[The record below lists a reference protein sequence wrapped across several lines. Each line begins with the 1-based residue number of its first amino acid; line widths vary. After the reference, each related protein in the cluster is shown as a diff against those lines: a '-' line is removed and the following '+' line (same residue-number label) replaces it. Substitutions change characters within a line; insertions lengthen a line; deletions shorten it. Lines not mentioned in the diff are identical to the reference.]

1 MPVLLGGQGIG
12 TGDALNGVPER
23 KAGEHQL
30 RIARIQA
37 AEGQQILNNV
47 GHAVRLRDDDVQKAV
62 GGLHRDVSGKIVTGV
77 PDGLGIAAD
86 VGEGGAQLVGDIG
99 HELLAPLLVAVLLR
113 HVMKHHQHA
122 AAGLVGKRRQKQLQR
137 PVPHLHLRL
146 GVVGSLEGQGL
157 LEGIDLTEEGIVGSA
172 LRHTAVEHVGGG
184 GQCISRPSW
193 SKATTPSVMWRNRVS
208 SLFRSFSTAASVA

>member
-62 GGLHRDVSGKIVTGV
+62 GGLHRDVPLRV
-77 PDGLGIAAD
+77 PQGLGIAAD
-86 VGEGGAQLVGDIG
+86 VGEGGA
-99 HELLAPLLVAVLLR
+99 
-113 HVMKHHQHA
+113 
-122 AAGLVGKRRQKQLQR
+122 
-137 PVPHLHLRL
+137 
-146 GVVGSLEGQGL
+146 
-157 LEGIDLTEEGIVGSA
+157 
-172 LRHTAVEHVGGG
+172 
-184 GQCISRPSW
+184 
-193 SKATTPSVMWRNRVS
+193 
-208 SLFRSFSTAASVA
+208 